1 MAVLMLGAQSLFL
14 WMFFSAQALER
25 MADAG
30 NLPVDRATAY
40 RYAAEWR
47 HGLAGDWPLF
57 VPGFFAVAV
66 ATWFWAFGRPLRS
79 LLPRLAG
86 YIAIAAV
93 VALALSG
100 AGGDIVL
107 RDFLRETGV
116 SAGAATV
123 SPSIE
128 GIGVGLY
135 TLAAW
140 NAVILAS
147 HRALW
152 WRSLWPL
159 AVPVAMDAVLIAIR
173 PFTFGDLVKTWW
185 ERSAHGD
192 PTAVVSLAG
201 VPLLAT
207 WMAMRHLSW
216 ERRLHHRSRL
226 RCALQGHA
234 VDSTGACPCGVAL
247 AQASDQPVR
256 VWHNLRCCLGR
267 HRYCFVVTRDGHNE
281 YRCVRCGH
289 PLLLRSGADLL
300 PRNTIFDKAVHYL
313 CGLTGHRVHTVA
325 ERNGGTEYAC
335 ACGHSFL
342 LHDNRVSKVRHP
354 TVCIIGGHSLKYLDR
369 RAGYEEYSC
378 GMCGHLFLFG
388 TDRDCLPGER
398 AHDLETGPSVR
409 RS

>member
-1 MAVLMLGAQSLFL
+1 MAVLMLAAQSLFL
-14 WMFFSAQALER
+14 WMFFSTQGLEL

-30 NLPVDRATAY
+30 DLPVDRATAY

-47 HGLAGDWPLF
+47 HGLAGEWPLF

-66 ATWFWAFGRPLRS
+66 ATWFWAFGRSVRA

-86 YIAIAAV
+86 YMAV
-93 VALALSG
+93 ATLVALGLSG
-100 AGGDIVL
+100 AGRDIVL

-116 SAGAATV
+116 CARAAPV
-123 SPSIE
+123 WPSMQ
-128 GIGVGLY
+128 GIGIGLY

-159 AVPVAMDAVLIAIR
+159 AVPVAMDAVLIVIR

-207 WMAMRHLSW
+207 WMAMRQLSW
-216 ERRLHHRSRL
+216 EQRQYHRSRL

-234 VDSTGACPCGVAL
+234 VDSSGACPCGVAL
-247 AQASDQPVR
+247 APTSQNAVR
-256 VWHNLRCCLGR
+256 VWHNLRCFLGR
-267 HRYCFVVTRDGHNE
+267 HRYCFILARNGHNE
-281 YRCVRCGH
+281 YRCLRCGH
-289 PLLLRSGADLL
+289 PLLVRSGTDLL
-300 PRNTIFDKAVHYL
+300 PRNMIFDKAVHYL
-313 CGLTGHRVHTVA
+313 CGLTGHRVHNVA

-342 LHDNRVSKVRHP
+342 LQDQAARNVRHP
-354 TVCIIGGHSLKYLDR
+354 SVCIFRGHCLRFLGR
-369 RAGYEEYSC
+369 RAGYEEYLC
-378 GMCGHLFLFG
+378 ATCGHLFLFES
-388 TDRDCLPGER
+388 DEAASPGER
-398 AHDLETGPSVR
+398 RGQP
-409 RS
+409 